1 MASHLQFIALLVVLA
16 IPAAESRNA
25 LRWSQLPP
33 LPEPLGVAG
42 AFAGVSGG
50 ALLVAGGANFP
61 DKMPWE
67 GGKKVWH
74 DTVFV
79 LEQPDGQ
86 WRKAGQLPRPLA
98 YGVSV
103 SHQDAVI
110 CVGGSDATR
119 HYADTFR
126 LRWRGGQLVIESLP
140 ALPMPLANMSGAVVS
155 NYLCIAGGTETPG
168 ERWATNRFWVLALDD
183 DHPSWHG
190 IDSIPGP
197 PRLLATAVAF
207 NGVFYLLGGV
217 ALAPN
222 AEGKTT
228 RVYLREALRYRPRE
242 GWARLAD
249 LPKPSV
255 AAPSPAPVVD
265 GRILLLAGDDG
276 SRAGFAPLAQH
287 PDFPKIVLAYDPAH
301 NRWSESGEVPAPRA
315 TVPCVEWRGMFVV
328 PSGEVRPGVRLP
340 EVWSLRVEN
349 AELRRNGD
357 TKK

>member
-1 MASHLQFIALLVVLA
+1 
-16 IPAAESRNA
+16 
-25 LRWSQLPP
+25 
-33 LPEPLGVAG
+33 
-42 AFAGVSGG
+42 VSGG

-61 DKMPWE
+61 DTMPWE
-67 GGKKVWH
+67 GGKKIWH

-79 LEQPDGQ
+79 LEKPGGP
-86 WRKAGQLPRPLA
+86 WRKAGQLPRPLG

-103 SHQDAVI
+103 THQDGII

-126 LRWRGGQLVIESLP
+126 LRWRGGQLAIEPLP

-168 ERWATNRFWVLALDD
+168 ERWATNRFFALALDD
-183 DHPSWHG
+183 PQPAWREFEP
-190 IDSIPGP
+190 IPGP
-197 PRLLATAVAF
+197 PRLLATAAAH

-217 ALAPN
+217 GLAPN
-222 AEGKTT
+222 AADGKSS
-228 RVYLREALRYRPRE
+228 RVHLREALRYRPGE
-242 GWARLAD
+242 GWTRLAD

-276 SRAGFAPLAQH
+276 SRAGFTPLDQH
-287 PDFPKIVLAYDPAH
+287 PGFPKSILAYDPAH

-328 PSGEVRPGVRLP
+328 PSGEVRPGVRSP

-349 AELRRNGD
+349 AESRRNGD
-357 TKK
+357 TEK